1 MIYVRD
7 SRHRH
12 RVVSTREESGER
24 GGRDMASLVLLLG
37 HGGAARRA
45 SEPER
50 SGVRS
55 PVRCVE
61 LFCLWPSGVR
71 GVVCTLS

>member
-1 MIYVRD
+1 
-7 SRHRH
+7 
-12 RVVSTREESGER
+12 
-24 GGRDMASLVLLLG
+24 MASLVLLLG

-71 GVVCTLS
+71 GVVAPGSWVAHTPCGVASLASGSAPA